1 MILLSKGTF
10 IESFLFFGIR
20 EVWTWT
26 KLYILGSKTVRNDV
40 FKKKNTIKTYL
51 IIAQLCQTG
60 N

>member
-40 FKKKNTIKTYL
+40 FKKTTLLRHI
-51 IIAQLCQTG
+51 
-60 N
+60 

>member
-20 EVWTWT
+20 EVWTLT

-40 FKKKNTIKTYL
+40 FKKNTIKTYL